1 MVSNIQQ
8 PTHLVS
14 RLQQDFN
21 DLFRPF
27 SDKPSPLPNLDD
39 SAVTGQWI
47 PPVNIHQADSQ
58 FFISLN
64 IPRFDAKDI
73 ELSINDGVLLIHAE
87 RKLHPDQYRN
97 GYYRNQSARDSFY
110 RRFSLPEA
118 ADPEK
123 LSTKFRDG
131 ILTITLARRAIT
143 KQGEKCS
150 SKS

>member
-1 MVSNIQQ
+1 MVSEIQQ
-8 PTHLVS
+8 PTDLVS

-27 SDKPSPLPNLDD
+27 SEKPLPLPNGDS

-64 IPRFDAKDI
+64 IPRIDAKDVQ
-73 ELSINDGVLLIHAE
+73 LSIDNGILSIKAE
-87 RKLHPDQYRN
+87 RKVHRSQYGN
-97 GYYRNQSARDSFY
+97 GFYSNESGQVNFY
-110 RRFSLPEA
+110 RRFSLPES

-123 LSTKFRDG
+123 ISTKFRDG
-131 ILTITLARRAIT
+131 VLTITLARRAVA
-143 KQGEKCS
+143 E
-150 SKS
+150 